1 MGTSNPNTIQ
11 LVLNVDMP
19 QSITTNS
26 AITESN
32 DSAAAP
38 LSSLKA
44 NAKAMDSSGKEIPV
58 QIKINSQSNKSI
70 ERISENE
77 ECITKDNIKNIDNN
91 IARKPDNNNNNNIN
105 NINNIDNNIS
115 RKKEDNN
122 SNIYINNS
130 NNNSKSNNDELNNFS
145 IFDKNNS
152 SEFNKNNDNN
162 IDINIPKNKDIND
175 NKNINDIKNK
185 NNENNFLKEGVQ
197 ANTNPRKEEKK
208 EEKVKIHQTDEGK
221 NIDNNLPNN
230 KYEEEEILIN
240 NKTPVSENIDINQ
253 GSSYNKNN
261 IEENKDNYL
270 GINYSKGDLSLSQTF
285 YQNKDESLGN
295 SIQMMEK
302 GFCSLFLKLN
312 NNTPIFFHVKEED
325 TLKTLIQAYI
335 QKFPETKK
343 EIKDD
348 IKLYNNNKS
357 LDLNTPIKKLNL
369 LPFCIIKNKI

>member
-105 NINNIDNNIS
+105 NINNIDNNIA
-115 RKKEDNN
+115 RKKDN
-122 SNIYINNS
+122 SNININNS
-130 NNNSKSNNDELNNFS
+130 NNNSKSNNGELNNFS
-145 IFDKNNS
+145 IFDEKNS

-197 ANTNPRKEEKK
+197 ANTNPGKEEKK
-208 EEKVKIHQTDEGK
+208 EEKLQILQTDEGK

-230 KYEEEEILIN
+230 KYEEKEILIN
-240 NKTPVSENIDINQ
+240 NKTPVGENIDINQ

-270 GINYSKGDLSLSQTF
+270 GINYSKSDLSLSQTF
-285 YQNKDESLGN
+285 YQNKEESLGD

-302 GFCSLFLKLN
+302 GFCTLFLKLN

-335 QKFPETKK
+335 QKLPETKK

>member
-44 NAKAMDSSGKEIPV
+44 NAKAMDSSGKEIQV

-77 ECITKDNIKNIDNN
+77 NCITNDNIKNIDNN

-105 NINNIDNNIS
+105 NINNIDNNKKK
-115 RKKEDNN
+115 KKEDNDN
-122 SNIYINNS
+122 NINNS

-185 NNENNFLKEGVQ
+185 NKENNFLKEGVQ
-197 ANTNPRKEEKK
+197 ANTNPGKEEKK
-208 EEKVKIHQTDEGK
+208 EEKVQILQTDEGK

-230 KYEEEEILIN
+230 KYEEKEILIN

-285 YQNKDESLGN
+285 YQNKEESLGD

-302 GFCSLFLKLN
+302 GFCTLFLKLN

-343 EIKDD
+343 EIKND
-348 IKLYNNNKS
+348 IKLYNNKRS
-357 LDLNTPIKKLNL
+357 LDLNTPIKNL
-369 LPFCIIKNKI
+369 SLRPFCIITNKI

>member
-44 NAKAMDSSGKEIPV
+44 NAKAIDSSGKEIPV

-115 RKKEDNN
+115 RKKEDNDN
-122 SNIYINNS
+122 NINNS

-162 IDINIPKNKDIND
+162 IDINIAKNKDLDN
-175 NKNINDIKNK
+175 NKNINDIKNE

-197 ANTNPRKEEKK
+197 ANTNPGKEEKK

-285 YQNKDESLGN
+285 YQNKEESLGD

-302 GFCSLFLKLN
+302 GYCSLFLKLN

-335 QKFPETKK
+335 QKLPETKK

-348 IKLYNNNKS
+348 IKLYNNKKS

-369 LPFCIIKNKI
+369 LPFCIITNKI

>member
-44 NAKAMDSSGKEIPV
+44 NAKAIDSSGKEIPV

-115 RKKEDNN
+115 MRKEANDNN
-122 SNIYINNS
+122 INNS

-197 ANTNPRKEEKK
+197 ANTNPGKEEKK

-230 KYEEEEILIN
+230 KYEEKEILIN
-240 NKTPVSENIDINQ
+240 NKTPVGENIDINQ

-343 EIKDD
+343 EIKND
-348 IKLYNNNKS
+348 IKLYNNKRS
-357 LDLNTPIKKLNL
+357 LDLNTPIKNL
-369 LPFCIIKNKI
+369 SLRPFCIITNKI

>member
-115 RKKEDNN
+115 RKKEDNDN
-122 SNIYINNS
+122 NINNS

-162 IDINIPKNKDIND
+162 IDINIVKNKDIND

-185 NNENNFLKEGVQ
+185 NKENNFLKEGVQ
-197 ANTNPRKEEKK
+197 ANTNPGKEEKK
-208 EEKVKIHQTDEGK
+208 EEKVQILQTDEGK

-230 KYEEEEILIN
+230 KYEEKEILIN
-240 NKTPVSENIDINQ
+240 NKTPVGENIDINQ

-261 IEENKDNYL
+261 NEENKDNYL
-270 GINYSKGDLSLSQTF
+270 GINYSKNDLSLSQTF
-285 YQNKDESLGN
+285 YQNKEESLGD

-302 GFCSLFLKLN
+302 GFYSLFLKLN

-335 QKFPETKK
+335 QKLPETKK

-348 IKLYNNNKS
+348 IKLYNNKRS

>member
-44 NAKAMDSSGKEIPV
+44 NAKAMDSSGKEIQV

-122 SNIYINNS
+122 SNININNS

-145 IFDKNNS
+145 IFDKKNS
-152 SEFNKNNDNN
+152 SEFIKDNNN
-162 IDINIPKNKDIND
+162 IDKNIAKNKDIDN

-185 NNENNFLKEGVQ
+185 NNEHNFLKEGVQ
-197 ANTNPRKEEKK
+197 ANTNPGKEEKK
-208 EEKVKIHQTDEGK
+208 EEKVQIVQTDEGK

-230 KYEEEEILIN
+230 KYEEKEILIN

-285 YQNKDESLGN
+285 YQNKEESLGD

-302 GFCSLFLKLN
+302 GYCSLFLKLN

-335 QKFPETKK
+335 QKLPETKK

>member
-115 RKKEDNN
+115 RKKEDNDN
-122 SNIYINNS
+122 NINNS

-185 NNENNFLKEGVQ
+185 NKENNFLKEGVQ
-197 ANTNPRKEEKK
+197 ANTNPGKEEKK
-208 EEKVKIHQTDEGK
+208 EEKVQILQTDEGK

-230 KYEEEEILIN
+230 KYEEKEILIN

-285 YQNKDESLGN
+285 YQNKEESLGD

-302 GFCSLFLKLN
+302 GFCTLFLKLN

-343 EIKDD
+343 EIKND
-348 IKLYNNNKS
+348 IKLYNNKRS
-357 LDLNTPIKKLNL
+357 LDLNTPIKNL
-369 LPFCIIKNKI
+369 SLRPFCIITNKI

>member
-122 SNIYINNS
+122 SNININNS
-130 NNNSKSNNDELNNFS
+130 NNNSKSNNGELNKFS
-145 IFDKNNS
+145 IFDEKNS

-162 IDINIPKNKDIND
+162 NDINIAKNKDLDN
-175 NKNINDIKNK
+175 NKNINDIKNE

-197 ANTNPRKEEKK
+197 ANTNPGKEEKK

-240 NKTPVSENIDINQ
+240 NKTPVGENIDINQ
-253 GSSYNKNN
+253 GSYYNKNN

-270 GINYSKGDLSLSQTF
+270 GINYSKSDLSLSQTF
-285 YQNKDESLGN
+285 YQNKEESLGD

-302 GFCSLFLKLN
+302 GYCSLFLKLN
-312 NNTPIFFHVKEED
+312 NNTPIFFM
-325 TLKTLIQAYI
+325 LK
-335 QKFPETKK
+335 KK
-343 EIKDD
+343 
-348 IKLYNNNKS
+348 
-357 LDLNTPIKKLNL
+357 TH
-369 LPFCIIKNKI
+369 

>member
-122 SNIYINNS
+122 SNININNS
-130 NNNSKSNNDELNNFS
+130 NNNSKSNNGELNNFS
-145 IFDKNNS
+145 IFDEKNS
-152 SEFNKNNDNN
+152 SEFNKGNNN
-162 IDINIPKNKDIND
+162 IDINIVKNKDIND

-185 NNENNFLKEGVQ
+185 NKENNFLKEGVQ
-197 ANTNPRKEEKK
+197 ANTNPGKEEKK
-208 EEKVKIHQTDEGK
+208 EEKVQILQTDEGK

-230 KYEEEEILIN
+230 KYEEKEILIN
-240 NKTPVSENIDINQ
+240 NKTPVGENIDINQ

-285 YQNKDESLGN
+285 YQNKEESLGD

-302 GFCSLFLKLN
+302 GFYSLFLKLN

-335 QKFPETKK
+335 QKLPETKK

-348 IKLYNNNKS
+348 IKLYNNKRS

-369 LPFCIIKNKI
+369 LPFCIITNKI

>member
-115 RKKEDNN
+115 MKKEDNDN
-122 SNIYINNS
+122 NINNS

-185 NNENNFLKEGVQ
+185 NKENNFLKEGVQ
-197 ANTNPRKEEKK
+197 ANTNPGKEEKK
-208 EEKVKIHQTDEGK
+208 EEKVQILQTDEGK

-230 KYEEEEILIN
+230 KYEEKEILIN
-240 NKTPVSENIDINQ
+240 NKTPVGENIDINQ

-285 YQNKDESLGN
+285 YQNKEESLGD

-302 GFCSLFLKLN
+302 GYCSLFLKLN

-335 QKFPETKK
+335 QKLPETKK

-348 IKLYNNNKS
+348 IKLYNNKRS
-357 LDLNTPIKKLNL
+357 LDLNTPIKNLSL

>member
-70 ERISENE
+70 ERISEIEN
-77 ECITKDNIKNIDNN
+77 CITNDNIKNIDNN

-122 SNIYINNS
+122 NNININNS
-130 NNNSKSNNDELNNFS
+130 NNNSKSNNGELNNFS
-145 IFDKNNS
+145 IFDEKNS
-152 SEFNKNNDNN
+152 SEFNKDNNN
-162 IDINIPKNKDIND
+162 IDINIDKNKDLDN
-175 NKNINDIKNK
+175 NKNINDIKNE

-197 ANTNPRKEEKK
+197 ANTNPGKEEKK
-208 EEKVKIHQTDEGK
+208 EEKVQILQTDEGK

-230 KYEEEEILIN
+230 KYEEKEILIN
-240 NKTPVSENIDINQ
+240 NKTPVGENIDINQ

-261 IEENKDNYL
+261 KEENKDNYL

-302 GFCSLFLKLN
+302 GFCTLFLKLN

-335 QKFPETKK
+335 QKLPETKK

-357 LDLNTPIKKLNL
+357 LDLNTPIKKLSL
-369 LPFCIIKNKI
+369 QPLSIISNKI